1 MIQRFNQ
8 NHEVLKIMAGEGSV
22 KNEILCNSRKW
33 SILKELELVLSDF
46 YHATLFLENEKSYLS
61 QVIPTVNLLLNCVS
75 KKIENE
81 FHEIESFKKD
91 LKNSLKLRFL
101 GYEENEL
108 YAITT
113 IPDPRFKT
121 FGIKDKKIQKSML
134 KKFENILDK
143 DFKISNGTIIE
154 LKEAGL
160 DTQKIRITEMFD
172 ELRYSEELKMR
183 NKFIKNQV
191 RSNILKIL
199 PIFKKYFSIGNL
211 RISQ

>member
-1 MIQRFNQ
+1 
-8 NHEVLKIMAGEGSV
+8 
-22 KNEILCNSRKW
+22 
-33 SILKELELVLSDF
+33 
-46 YHATLFLENEKSYLS
+46 
-61 QVIPTVNLLLNCVS
+61 
-75 KKIENE
+75 
-81 FHEIESFKKD
+81 
-91 LKNSLKLRFL
+91 
-101 GYEENEL
+101 
-108 YAITT
+108 
-113 IPDPRFKT
+113 
-121 FGIKDKKIQKSML
+121 ML
-134 KKFENILDK
+134 KKLENILDK
-143 DFKISNGTIIE
+143 DFEISNGTIIE

>member
-1 MIQRFNQ
+1 
-8 NHEVLKIMAGEGSV
+8 MAGEGSV

-113 IPDPRFKT
+113 ILDPRFKT

-134 KKFENILDK
+134 KKLENILDK
-143 DFKISNGTIIE
+143 DFEISNGTIIE

>member
-1 MIQRFNQ
+1 MVQSFNQ

-101 GYEENEL
+101 GYKENEL

-113 IPDPRFKT
+113 ILDPRFKT

-134 KKFENILDK
+134 KKLENILDK

>member
-1 MIQRFNQ
+1 MVQRFNQ

-113 IPDPRFKT
+113 ILDPRFKT

-134 KKFENILDK
+134 KKLENILDK
-143 DFKISNGTIIE
+143 DFEISNGTIIE

>member
-1 MIQRFNQ
+1 
-8 NHEVLKIMAGEGSV
+8 MAGEGSV

-113 IPDPRFKT
+113 ILDPRFKT

-134 KKFENILDK
+134 KKLEKILDK

>member
-1 MIQRFNQ
+1 
-8 NHEVLKIMAGEGSV
+8 MAGEGSV

-113 IPDPRFKT
+113 ILDPRFKT
-121 FGIKDKKIQKSML
+121 
-134 KKFENILDK
+134 KKF
-143 DFKISNGTIIE
+143 
-154 LKEAGL
+154 
-160 DTQKIRITEMFD
+160 
-172 ELRYSEELKMR
+172 
-183 NKFIKNQV
+183 KN
-191 RSNILKIL
+191 RC
-199 PIFKKYFSIGNL
+199 
-211 RISQ
+211 

>member
-1 MIQRFNQ
+1 MVQRFNQ

-113 IPDPRFKT
+113 ILDPRFKT